1 MHLVIIIPAYNE
13 ARVIADVVA
22 GLPKK
27 LPGIHK
33 ITPLVVDDNSDDAT
47 KQRAQKA
54 GAKVV
59 RHEVN
64 LGAGGATITGF
75 EAAKKMKADI
85 VVTMDADGQH
95 DPADMKGLIAPI
107 VAGNVD
113 VVLGSRLLKV
123 GKGMP
128 FYKKIGNNLLNI
140 VTFVFFRIW
149 VSDSQSGY
157 KAFSREA
164 LDKIELSTVGYEFC
178 SEICGQL
185 KEKKLR
191 YTEVP
196 IRAIYTDYSRS
207 KGQLALNAVNI
218 VLGLLGSKIMR

>member
-1 MHLVIIIPAYNE
+1 MHLVVIIPAYNE
-13 ARVIADVVA
+13 SRVIADVIA

-27 LPGIHK
+27 LPGITK
-33 ITPLVVDDNSDDAT
+33 VTPLVIDDNSDDET
-47 KQRAQKA
+47 KQQAKKA
-54 GAKVV
+54 GARVV
-59 RHEVN
+59 RHEIN

-75 EAAKKMKADI
+75 EAAKELQADI

-95 DPADMKGLIAPI
+95 DPKDMEKLIKPI
-107 VAGNVD
+107 VKGEVD
-113 VVLGSRLLKV
+113 VVLGSRLLTV
-123 GKGMP
+123 AKGMP
-128 FYKKIGNNLLNI
+128 FYKKIGNNLLNM
-140 VTFVFFRIW
+140 VTYAFFRIW

-157 KAFSREA
+157 KAFSRA
-164 LDKIELSTVGYEFC
+164 AIDKIHLSTTGYEFC
-178 SEICGQL
+178 SEICGQI

-218 VLGLLGSKIMR
+218 VIGLIGSKLLR

>member
-13 ARVIADVVA
+13 SRVIADVVA

-27 LPGIHK
+27 LPGITK
-33 ITPLVVDDNSDDAT
+33 VTPLVIDDNSDDAT
-47 KQRAQKA
+47 KQQAEKA
-54 GAKVV
+54 GAWVV
-59 RHEVN
+59 RHEIN

-75 EAAKKMKADI
+75 EAAQKMGADI

-95 DPADMKGLIAPI
+95 DPKDMPALIEPI
-107 VAGNVD
+107 VAGEAD
-113 VVLGSRLLKV
+113 VALGSRLLRV
-123 GKGMP
+123 AKGMP

-140 VTFVFFRIW
+140 VTFVFFGIW

-157 KAFSREA
+157 KAFSRKA
-164 LDKIELSTVGYEFC
+164 LEKIELSTVGYEFC
-178 SEICGQL
+178 SEICGQI
-185 KEKKLR
+185 KQKKLR
-191 YTEVP
+191 YVEVP

-218 VLGLLGSKIMR
+218 VLSLLGSKIMR

>member
-27 LPGIHK
+27 LPGITT
-33 ITPLVVDDNSDDAT
+33 ITPLVIDDNSTDNT
-47 KQRAQKA
+47 KEQAEKA

-75 EAAKKMKADI
+75 EAAKAMQADI
-85 VVTMDADGQH
+85 VVTIDADGQH
-95 DPADMKGLIAPI
+95 DPADMPGLVAPI
-107 VAGNVD
+107 VEGMVD
-113 VVLGSRLLKV
+113 VTLGSRLLNV
-123 GKGMP
+123 AKGMP
-128 FYKKIGNNLLNI
+128 FYKKIGNNLLNM
-140 VTFVFFRIW
+140 VTFVFFGIW

-157 KAFSREA
+157 KAFSRNA

-178 SEICGQL
+178 SEICGQI

-191 YTEVP
+191 YKEVP